1 MSLASSKMGYAMQL
15 FINSQAPGDPT
26 LSFCKAFQAYFKN
39 ATLNGEAIAT
49 GTESL
54 PHAAGALLSGVT
66 LAFKSEE
73 KNMTCLLLQ
82 AAFVSY
88 WAAKDPVTD
97 ELALK
102 TMWPT
107 GTPPAIVE
115 KTLASF
121 LIPAL
126 DKEEMEPLEAHTAIA
141 GAIFEWLTTAVKVE
155 VDSESDY
162 FYFV

>member
-1 MSLASSKMGYAMQL
+1 MSLASAKMAYAMQL
-15 FINSQAPGDPT
+15 FINSQLPGDAT
-26 LSFCKAFQAYFKN
+26 LAFCKAFTGYFKN
-39 ATLNGEAIAT
+39 ASLDGTPIET

-73 KNMTCLLLQ
+73 KNMTCLFLQ

-88 WAAKDPVTD
+88 WSAKDPATD
-97 ELALK
+97 EVALK
-102 TMWPT
+102 TMWP
-107 GTPPAIVE
+107 GCTPPAIVE
-115 KTLASF
+115 QPLASF

-126 DKEEMEPLEAHTAIA
+126 DEEGMEPLEAQTAIA
-141 GAIFEWLTTAVKVE
+141 GAIFEWLTTAVKVD
-155 VDSESDY
+155 VGGDY